1 MYLFKQ
7 ILFQKKKKRQKFI
20 PVTKTKMKKMGNIRK
35 NKNRWELQCT
45 MGGNLN
51 LRVHLESGIFPENL
65 DEIKYGYH
73 IPENP

>member
-35 NKNRWELQCT
+35 NKNRWEL
-45 MGGNLN
+45 
-51 LRVHLESGIFPENL
+51 
-65 DEIKYGYH
+65 
-73 IPENP
+73 